1 MDRGQAMSLR
11 ICDENIDNSVNSLIS
26 FIFTTTV
33 PLILLILF
41 IFLFFIYLFIYLFIL
56 NLVPALPRETQG
68 TGNEPNHESSRAEFQ
83 YGVLRWM
90 KGSSTF
96 LLLSCW
102 QERQNWQNTLWKTR
116 FLIIKWC
123 RRRFLE
129 NVNVITPKLFKLYK
143 LTDNKQAYRRE
154 CCSSN
159 SSLKTVEKKK
169 RASCLKV
176 HHSYFKFKS

>member
-1 MDRGQAMSLR
+1 VRQSESLPQHIASTFYARKGGDMDRGQAMSLR

-83 YGVLRWM
+83 YGVLR
-90 KGSSTF
+90 
-96 LLLSCW
+96 
-102 QERQNWQNTLWKTR
+102 
-116 FLIIKWC
+116 
-123 RRRFLE
+123 
-129 NVNVITPKLFKLYK
+129 
-143 LTDNKQAYRRE
+143 
-154 CCSSN
+154 
-159 SSLKTVEKKK
+159 
-169 RASCLKV
+169 
-176 HHSYFKFKS
+176 